1 MNINE
6 LFKNIQDKFSS
17 DDLSGE
23 FTVEGNCIVWTYV
36 LDNYDNTNYV
46 KSFYSDDEED
56 ELLEFDFE
64 STSSE
69 ELLLEAYNNDFQ
81 KVEGLLDELDETQDW
96 TIGEPETIDDTISF
110 KIF

>member
-6 LFKNIQDKFSS
+6 LFKNIQHKFSS
-17 DDLSGE
+17 EDLNGE
-23 FTVEGNCIVWTYV
+23 FTIEGNCIVWTYV

-46 KSFYSDDEED
+46 KSFYSDDDD
-56 ELLEFDFE
+56 ELLDFNFE

-69 ELLLEAYNNDFQ
+69 ELLLENYECDFQ
-81 KVEGLLDELDETQDW
+81 KIEAFLDELDETENW
-96 TIGEPETIDDTISF
+96 TISDPETIDDTISF